1 MLGTG
6 LTGTFLGRTIGNLGF
21 ILSGNLK
28 SKRLGIFFSF
38 TVNLGQGVVV
48 LLVVVGGGA
57 LSSGVEP
64 LVMRLAGVEP
74 VLEVV

>member
-6 LTGTFLGRTIGNLGF
+6 LTGTFLGMTIGNLGF

-38 TVNLGQGVVV
+38 TVNLGQGVV
-48 LLVVVGGGA
+48 GGGA

-64 LVMRLAGVEP
+64 LVMRLTGVQ
-74 VLEVV
+74 